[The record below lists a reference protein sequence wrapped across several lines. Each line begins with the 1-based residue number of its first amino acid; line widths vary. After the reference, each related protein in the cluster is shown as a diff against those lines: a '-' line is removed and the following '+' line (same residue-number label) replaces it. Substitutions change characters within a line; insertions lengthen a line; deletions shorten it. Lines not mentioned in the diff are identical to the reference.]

1 MPLSKYERK
10 ERLPYGEQSKI
21 AAALTEREGVK
32 YTEAFVSLVMNDK
45 VEQLDADRVRK
56 VRVEIAKRLRPR
68 ASVAEAFPESDAGT
82 PLVNTEV

>member
-21 AAALTEREGVK
+21 AAELTEREAVK

-45 VEQLDADRVRK
+45 VEQLDPERVHK
-56 VRVEIAKRLRPR
+56 VRVEIARRLRPR
-68 ASVAEAFPESDAGT
+68 ASVAEAFPDPTPAALAG
-82 PLVNTEV
+82 